1 VLQDGLRFKKTTG
14 YITDGKPLTVEDK
27 QFTDENFMAEAI
39 VVDQQR
45 AWLQLANIPQRLCS

>member
-1 VLQDGLRFKKTTG
+1 
-14 YITDGKPLTVEDK
+14 VEDK

-45 AWLQLANIPQRLCS
+45 AWLQLANIPQRLCSYENNTNIIKHQ